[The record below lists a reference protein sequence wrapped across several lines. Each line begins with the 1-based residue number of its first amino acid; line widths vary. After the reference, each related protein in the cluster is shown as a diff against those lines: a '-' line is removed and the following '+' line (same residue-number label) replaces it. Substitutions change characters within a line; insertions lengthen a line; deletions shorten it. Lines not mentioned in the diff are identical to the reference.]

1 MNTGRSLL
9 SQILTYMPKYQFD
22 KIIEKYKGNYKAQEF
37 SCWEQY
43 VCMVFAQLT
52 YRESLRDIESCLE
65 AFGSKLYHCGIKSKV
80 AKSTLAYW
88 NEKTKWNIYSE
99 YAQYLIGYAR
109 KLYKGD
115 NEFLTELDATVYA
128 FDSTT
133 IDLCL
138 NLFPWAKFRKK
149 KGAIKAHTLIDLDGN
164 IPAWIFITEGSV
176 HDVNALDHLPVEAGA
191 YYVMDKGYVDFK
203 RLYKINKEGATWITR
218 AKDNMKFKRLY
229 SAATD
234 RSTGVICD
242 QTIVLLGFYSKKDYP
257 DKMRRIKYKD
267 AETNITYEFITNN
280 FTTEDINICKLYK
293 QRWQIE
299 LFFKWIKQNLRIKV
313 FYGTS
318 KNAVYTQ
325 IWIAISV
332 YVLIAII
339 KKELNSKYSLNQILQ
354 ILSVGVFERIQL
366 NQAFTRIESSDKITD
381 TLKQLILF
389 DS

>member
-88 NEKTKWNIYSE
+88 NEKTKWDIYCE

-109 KLYKGD
+109 KLYKGN
-115 NEFLTELDATVYA
+115 NEFLAELDATVYA

-191 YYVMDKGYVDFK
+191 YYIMDKGYVDFK
-203 RLYKINKEGATWITR
+203 RLYRMATEAATWITR

-229 SAATD
+229 SAVTN

-242 QTIVLLGFYSKKDYP
+242 QTIVLSGFYSKKDYP

-267 AETNITYEFITNN
+267 AQTNITYVFITNN
-280 FTTEDINICKLYK
+280 FKMEAINICKLYK
-293 QRWQIE
+293 QRWQVE

-339 KKELNSKYSLNQILQ
+339 KKELNSKFSMNQILQ
-354 ILSVGVFERIQL
+354 ILSVGIFEKIEL
-366 NQAFTRIESSDKITD
+366 NQAFTKIEASDKITD

>member
-22 KIIEKYKGNYKAQEF
+22 KIIEKHKGNYKAQEF

-52 YRESLRDIESCLE
+52 YRESLRDIESCME

-88 NEKTKWNIYSE
+88 NEKTKWNIYCE

-115 NEFLTELDATVYA
+115 NEFIAELDATVYA

-203 RLYKINKEGATWITR
+203 RLYKISKEGATWITR

-234 RSTGVICD
+234 RSTGIICD

-280 FTTEDINICKLYK
+280 FKTEAINICKLYK
-293 QRWQIE
+293 QRWQVE

-354 ILSVGVFERIQL
+354 ILSVGIFEKIQL
-366 NQAFTRIESSDKITD
+366 NQAFTRIESSDKISD

>member
-88 NEKTKWNIYSE
+88 NEKTKWNIYCE

-115 NEFLTELDATVYA
+115 NEFLAELDATVYA

-203 RLYKINKEGATWITR
+203 RLYRMTQESATWITR

-229 SAATD
+229 SAVTD

-257 DKMRRIKYKD
+257 DKMRRIKYRD
-267 AETNITYEFITNN
+267 AETGITYEFITNN
-280 FTTEDINICKLYK
+280 FKTEAINICKLYK
-293 QRWQIE
+293 QRWQVE

-354 ILSVGVFERIQL
+354 ILSVGVFEKIQL

>member
-22 KIIEKYKGNYKAQEF
+22 KIIEKFKGNYKAQEF

-52 YRESLRDIESCLE
+52 YRESLGDIESCLE

-88 NEKTKWNIYSE
+88 NEKTKWNIYCE

-109 KLYKGD
+109 KLYKGN
-115 NEFLTELDATVYA
+115 NEFLAELDATVYA

-203 RLYKINKEGATWITR
+203 RLYRMTQESATWITR

-229 SAATD
+229 SAVTD
-234 RSTGVICD
+234 RSTGMICD

-257 DKMRRIKYKD
+257 DKMRRIKYRD
-267 AETNITYEFITNN
+267 AETSITYEFITNN
-280 FTTEDINICKLYK
+280 FKTEAINICKLYK
-293 QRWQIE
+293 QRWQVE

-354 ILSVGVFERIQL
+354 ILSVGVFEKIKL

>member
-1 MNTGRSLL
+1 
-9 SQILTYMPKYQFD
+9 MPKYQFD
-22 KIIEKYKGNYKAQEF
+22 KIIEKHKGNYKAQEF
-37 SCWEQY
+37 SSWEQY

-65 AFGSKLYHCGIKSKV
+65 VFGIKLYHCGIKSKV

-88 NEKTKWNIYSE
+88 NEKTKWNIYCE
-99 YAQYLIGYAR
+99 YAQYLISYAR

-115 NEFLTELDATVYA
+115 NEFIVELDATVYA
-128 FDSTT
+128 FDITT

-203 RLYKINKEGATWITR
+203 RLHKISKEGATWITR

-242 QTIVLLGFYSKKDYP
+242 QTIALLGFYSKKDYP

-280 FTTEDINICKLYK
+280 FKTEAINIYKLYK
-293 QRWQIE
+293 QRWQVE

-339 KKELNSKYSLNQILQ
+339 KKELNSKYSLKQILQ
-354 ILSVGVFERIQL
+354 ILSVGIFEKIQL
-366 NQAFTRIESSDKITD
+366 DHAFTKIESSDKITE

>member
-43 VCMVFAQLT
+43 VCMAFAQLT

-88 NEKTKWNIYSE
+88 NEKTKWNIYCE

-109 KLYKGD
+109 KLYKGN
-115 NEFLTELDATVYA
+115 NEFLSELDATVYA

-203 RLYKINKEGATWITR
+203 RLYRMTLESATWITR

-229 SAATD
+229 SAVTD

-280 FTTEDINICKLYK
+280 FKTEAINICKLYK
-293 QRWQIE
+293 QRWQVE

-339 KKELNSKYSLNQILQ
+339 KKELNSKSSLNQILQ
-354 ILSVGVFERIQL
+354 ILSVGVFEKTQL
-366 NQAFTRIESSDKITD
+366 NQAFTKIEPSDKITD